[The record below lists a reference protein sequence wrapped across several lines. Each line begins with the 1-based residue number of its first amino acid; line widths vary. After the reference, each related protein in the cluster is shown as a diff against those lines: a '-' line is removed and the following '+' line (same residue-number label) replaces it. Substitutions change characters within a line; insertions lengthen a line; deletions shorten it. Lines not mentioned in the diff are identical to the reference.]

1 MTFMPMPL
9 IDEDNVLSEST
20 LEFLEFTRTFEKKY
34 KCVVRACVDSRK
46 KRYELLDNAH
56 IKISEFVNNA
66 VRIGEDYYPQTRGEI
81 EDILFEMTNAVI
93 VKYG

>member
-1 MTFMPMPL
+1 MK
-9 IDEDNVLSEST
+9 IASLSENARSSFSS
-20 LEFLEFTRTFEKKY
+20 LHAHLRRKY

-66 VRIGEDYYPQTRGEI
+66 IIIGEDYYAQAREDI
-81 EDILFEMTNAVI
+81 EDLLFERRPMV
-93 VKYG
+93 

>member
-1 MTFMPMPL
+1 M
-9 IDEDNVLSEST
+9 IDENNVLSENT

-46 KRYELLDNAH
+46 KRYTLLDNAH

-66 VRIGEDYYPQTRGEI
+66 IIIGEDYYPQTREEI
-81 EDILFEMTNAVI
+81 EDLLFEMTNGVI
-93 VKYG
+93 AKYG